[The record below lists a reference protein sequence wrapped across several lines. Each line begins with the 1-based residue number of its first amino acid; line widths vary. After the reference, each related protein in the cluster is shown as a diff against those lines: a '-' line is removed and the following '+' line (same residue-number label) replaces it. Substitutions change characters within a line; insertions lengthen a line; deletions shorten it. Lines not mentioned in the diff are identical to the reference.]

1 MNTNFGITSTAPTG
15 SATIT
20 LIDTFV
26 ALAGNPLAAAGVSR
40 IEVSGRNS
48 HVGALQ
54 LFESID
60 GTTYRQVGGDVPV
73 SPSATDDVSGPYD
86 FLVDPYKFVSLK
98 WVNGGTT
105 QTTWE
110 WQGTLISKRV
120 KGD

>member
-20 LIDTFV
+20 LIDTFI

-40 IEVSGRNS
+40 IEVGGINS
-48 HVGALQ
+48 HLGTLQ
-54 LFESID
+54 LFCSKD
-60 GTTYRQVGGDVPV
+60 GTTYDQVGGDVPV
-73 SPSATDDVSGPYD
+73 SPSATDDVSGPFD
-86 FLVDPYKFVSLK
+86 FLVDGYKFAKLN

-105 QTTWE
+105 QTTWR